1 MSALLIPAT
10 ASSLTADSRQ
20 VTAGGVFLAYPGPQ
34 RDGRLFIADAIAKG
48 ATMVIWEREGF
59 DWRPEWQVEQIAVNG
74 LQSQIGLI
82 ASRFYGHPTEKLWCI
97 GVTGTNGKTTVTH
110 WLAQA
115 YRHLQQQAAVI
126 GTLGNGRL
134 EAAGLAGLRP
144 SHNTTPGPVELQACL
159 AQFVAQS
166 VDVVAMEVSS
176 HGLDQGRV
184 NGVAFDIAV
193 LTNLTRDHLDYHQ
206 TMQAYQAAKRKLF
219 DWPTLRTAV
228 INAEDAF
235 GATLIADLRAAGRP
249 VLSYGIAQGDVR
261 AVVVKQQAT
270 GFVLQIET
278 PQGAG
283 RVTLNALGQFNVYN
297 ALAVVA
303 TLLANDVPLLAALAA
318 VSAVVPVPGRMQMF
332 GGVDQPLV
340 VVDYAH
346 TPDALEKALHSLRA
360 QASGKLWCVFGC
372 GGDRDSGKRADMG
385 RIASQLADRVV
396 VTSDNPR
403 SEPPQQII
411 DMILQGAGGDYVV
424 EPDRASAI
432 ALAVRSA
439 QAGDVVLVAGKGHEN
454 YQEIQGVRVAFSDAD
469 CVRSALV
476 SGGRDA

>member
-1 MSALLIPAT
+1 MSVRLIPAN

-34 RDGRLFIADAIAKG
+34 RDGRQFIADAIAKG
-48 ATMVIWEREGF
+48 ATTVVWESAGF
-59 DWRPEWQVEQIAVNG
+59 DWRPEWQVQQIAVHG
-74 LQSQIGLI
+74 LQSQVGEI
-82 ASRFYGHPTEKLWCI
+82 AGAFYGRPSEKLWCI

-115 YRHLQQQAAVI
+115 YRQLQQQAAVI

-134 EAAGLAGLRP
+134 APAGLTGLQH

-159 AQFVAQS
+159 AQFVAES
-166 VDVVAMEVSS
+166 VEVVAMEVSS

-219 DWPTLRTAV
+219 DWPTLRTSV

-235 GATLIADLRAAGRP
+235 GAALIAELRAAGKP

-261 AVVVKQQAT
+261 AVVVEQRAT
-270 GFVLQIET
+270 GFDLQVET
-278 PQGAG
+278 PQGPATI
-283 RVTLNALGQFNVYN
+283 TLNALGQFNVYN
-297 ALAVVA
+297 ALAVLA
-303 TLLANDVPLLAALAA
+303 SLLAHEVPLSSAVAA

-332 GGVDQPLV
+332 GGEHQALV

-360 QASGKLWCVFGC
+360 QTGGSLWCVFGC
-372 GGDRDSGKRADMG
+372 GGDRDSGKRAEMG
-385 RIASQLADRVV
+385 LIASRLADRVV
-396 VTSDNPR
+396 ITSDNPR
-403 SEPPQQII
+403 HEAPQQII
-411 DMILQGAGGDYVV
+411 DMILQGAGACIV

-432 ALAVRSA
+432 TLAVRSA
-439 QAGDVVLVAGKGHEN
+439 QAGDVVLVAGKGHED
-454 YQEIQGVRVAFSDAD
+454 YQEIQGVRIAFSDAD
-469 CVRSALV
+469 CVRLALASA
-476 SGGRDA
+476 GGHA